1 MAAVETRVG
10 TATVLFTDLVGST
23 ALRSR
28 IGEEAAD
35 ALRVEHDDLIG
46 QAIASRRGVIVKH
59 TGDGM
64 MATFT
69 AAVDAVAAAVAI
81 QQAVDRRNRRGVDDR
96 LEVRV
101 GISVGDVSFEGDDCF
116 GLPVVEAQRLEA
128 EADGGQIL
136 CSEVVR
142 HLARGR
148 GGHDF
153 VTVGDL
159 TLKGI
164 SDPVPA
170 AEVRWDPVVH
180 VTMPRDTP
188 LPNVFSGPGPFELVG
203 RDDDLAVLVQAWND
217 AAEGRRRV
225 VLVSGEP
232 GIGKTRLTREAA
244 LVARGDGAL
253 VLAGHCDELL
263 ARPFGPFAEALRFQT
278 QLDDMP
284 DAWFGPSAGE
294 LARLVPELAARAGTN
309 TARGTRSD
317 PEGERARLFD
327 AVTGWLRA
335 SAESVPVML
344 VLDDLQWA
352 DHETLLLLR
361 HVVHETPNDA
371 LCVIGMYRATDL
383 DRGHPLVTLLAN
395 LRRDGTATAVALE
408 GLPVSGVAEMLERA
422 AGHDLDPGAVQ
433 LAAAL
438 CEQTDGNPLFAGE
451 IVLHLVESGTLVQR
465 DGRWTS
471 DLSLEQ
477 VGLPAS
483 VLEAIGRRVARL
495 DTESQRLLS
504 LAAVIGAEFALP
516 VLADVAGVDEDR
528 ALDLL
533 DAARAAGLVD
543 EAALDVYR
551 FGHALVRATLLEEQ
565 TATRKVRAHER
576 IAAAIER
583 VHADDLDAF
592 VADLAYHYGEA
603 ATAAAVKALD
613 YSSRAGER
621 AYGMAAVDDA
631 AHWFGRAL
639 EHAEIVGADVAT
651 RAHLL
656 TRLGQAVWA
665 SGRGDARAHL
675 LEAARLA
682 RDAGLYDAMAR
693 ALVVKVR
700 QSFYRDQESDPEK
713 IELLEHVLEHL
724 EDDPPLRARAMGAL
738 AAELVFVGDRT
749 RRGPLLDEARLLAAR
764 SEDLLAILD
773 VASCHLDSLPF
784 SRRNAAGMRELR
796 SYANDALAVSR
807 ALGDPDWVYQ
817 MLLQGGVLAS
827 MDHDGRVIHACLEE
841 MAEYRGAAPN
851 VVIGLIVAPQMVA
864 TMDGRLVEAEALSRE
879 ILSVTGG
886 ISPQEA
892 LVYAATMQLAVRREQ
907 GRLAELA
914 SFWTAIATQGAVT
927 ASIAAFV
934 LAETDDLDGAAI
946 LLHDASGNDFDDI
959 PDDLAWPV
967 SAAMWAETAALV
979 RDRDAAT
986 MLHELHVPFDGLAC
1000 ATGGIAFGPHARLL
1014 ARLEDVLDRS
1024 SDADRHYA
1032 AAIEQSERLMSP
1044 VWVVRCRLDWAASL
1058 LERGA
1063 AERARELADAADATM
1078 GTLTLPRLR
1087 DQLMDLR
1094 SQLTST

>member
-1 MAAVETRVG
+1 MAAVEARVG

-35 ALRVEHDDLIG
+35 ALRVEHDELIG
-46 QAIASRRGVIVKH
+46 QAIASRNGVIVKH
-59 TGDGM
+59 TGDGV

-81 QQAVDRRNRRGVDDR
+81 QQAIERHSRRRTEGP

-128 EADGGQIL
+128 AAEGGRIL

-148 GGHDF
+148 GGHEF
-153 VTVGDL
+153 AAIGDL
-159 TLKGI
+159 TLKGLPE
-164 SDPVPA
+164 PVPA
-170 AEVRWDPVVH
+170 AEVVWEPVVH
-180 VTMPRDTP
+180 VAMPRDTP
-188 LPNVFSGPGPFELVG
+188 LPNVLFGRSAFELVG
-203 RDDDLAVLVQAWND
+203 RDDELEVLTQAWND
-217 AAEGRRRV
+217 AVDGRRRV

-232 GIGKTRLTREAA
+232 GIGKTRLTREVA
-244 LVARGDGAL
+244 LVARDHGAL
-253 VLAGHCDELL
+253 VLAGRCDELL
-263 ARPFGPFAEALRFQT
+263 ARPFGPFVEALRFQAR
-278 QLDDMP
+278 LDVP
-284 DAWFGPSAGE
+284 GEWYGPNANE
-294 LARLVPELAARAGTN
+294 LSRLVPELAVRPDAAEALG
-309 TARGTRSD
+309 ARSD
-317 PEGERARLFD
+317 AEGERARLFD
-327 AVTGWLRA
+327 AVTAWLRA
-335 SAESVPVML
+335 TAASVPVML

-352 DHETLLLLR
+352 DRETVLLLR
-361 HVVHETPNDA
+361 HVVRETPNDA
-371 LCVIGMYRATDL
+371 LCVVGMYRSTDL
-383 DRGHPLVTLLAN
+383 DRGHPLVALLAD
-395 LRRDGTATAVALE
+395 LRREGTATAVELE
-408 GLPVSGVAEMLERA
+408 GLPVSSVTEMLQRA
-422 AGHDLDPGAVQ
+422 AGHRLDPGSAH
-433 LAAAL
+433 LATAL
-438 CEQTDGNPLFAGE
+438 YEQTDGNPLFAGE

-477 VGLPAS
+477 AGLPES

-495 DTESQRLLS
+495 DAESQRLLS
-504 LAAVIGAEFALP
+504 LAAVIGSEFAVP

-533 DAARAAGLVD
+533 DAARSAGLVD

-565 TATRKVRAHER
+565 TATRKVRAHDK

-583 VHADDLDAF
+583 VHADDLDPF

-603 ATAAAVKALD
+603 ATAAAAKALD

-639 EHAEIVGADVAT
+639 EHADTVGADVAT

-675 LEAARLA
+675 LEAARIA
-682 RDAGLYDAMAR
+682 RDAGLYDAMAG

-700 QSFYRDQESDPEK
+700 QSFYRGQESDPEK

-724 EDDPPLRARAMGAL
+724 DDEPSLRARAMGAL
-738 AAELVFVGDRT
+738 ASELVFVGDTT
-749 RRGPLLDEARLLAAR
+749 RRGSLLDEARVLAA
-764 SEDLLAILD
+764 SSGDPLAIVD
-773 VASCHLDSLPF
+773 VASCHLDALPF
-784 SRRNAAGMRELR
+784 SRRNAARMKESR
-796 SYANDALAVSR
+796 SYATEALAAAR

-817 MLLQGGVLAS
+817 MLLQNGVLGT
-827 MDHDGRVIHACLEE
+827 MDHDGRALRALLVE
-841 MAEYRGAAPN
+841 MGELPGTAPY
-851 VVIGLIVAPQMVA
+851 VVIGRIVAPQMMA
-864 TMDGRLVEAEALSRE
+864 TMEGRLVEADALSLE
-879 ILSVTGG
+879 ILDVTGA
-886 ISPQEA
+886 ISPVEA

-907 GRLAELA
+907 GRLAELVPV
-914 SFWTAIATQGAVT
+914 WTAIAGQGPIQSAV
-927 ASIAAFV
+927 AAFI
-934 LAETDDLDGAAI
+934 LAETGDLDAAAI
-946 LLHDASGNDFDDI
+946 ALHARSGDGFGDI

-967 SAAMWAETAALV
+967 AAAMWSEVAALV
-979 RDRDAAT
+979 RDRDAAAL
-986 MLHELHVPFDGLAC
+986 LHRLHTPFDGVAC
-1000 ATGGIAFGPHARLL
+1000 ATGGIAFGPTARLL
-1014 ARLEDVLDRS
+1014 ARLEDVLDRPA
-1024 SDADRHYA
+1024 DADRHYA
-1032 AAIEQSERLMSP
+1032 DAIEQSERLISP
-1044 VWVVRCRLDWAASL
+1044 VWIARCRLDWAVSL
-1058 LERGA
+1058 LERGE
-1063 AERARELADAADATM
+1063 AERARELVDAAGATM

-1087 DQLMDLR
+1087 DQMTDLR
-1094 SQLTST
+1094 AQLSSA